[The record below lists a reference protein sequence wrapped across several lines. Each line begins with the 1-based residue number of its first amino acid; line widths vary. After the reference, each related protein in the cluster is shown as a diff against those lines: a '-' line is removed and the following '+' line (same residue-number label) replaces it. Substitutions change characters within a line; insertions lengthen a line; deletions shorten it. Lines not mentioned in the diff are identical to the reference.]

1 MTNQPKHP
9 IDEAFDAARNLPE
22 PVQEAL
28 AAEILA
34 RIEQLGH
41 SGMTEAQ
48 RAEVKARLS
57 VPAAYADP
65 AAMRDFFRR
74 HGVVE

>member
-28 AAEILA
+28 AAEILD
-34 RIEQLGH
+34 RIDQLGR

-48 RAEVKARLS
+48 RAEVKARLAA
-57 VPAAYADP
+57 PATYADP
-65 AAMRDFFRR
+65 AAVRDFFRR
-74 HGVVE
+74 HGVAE

>member
-1 MTNQPKHP
+1 MTNHQRHP
-9 IDEAFDAARNLPE
+9 IDEAFDAARKLPG

-28 AAEILA
+28 AAEIIA

-41 SGMTEAQ
+41 TEMTDAQ

-57 VPAAYADP
+57 APATYAEP
-65 AAMRDFFRR
+65 ASVRDFFRR
-74 HGVVE
+74 HGVAE